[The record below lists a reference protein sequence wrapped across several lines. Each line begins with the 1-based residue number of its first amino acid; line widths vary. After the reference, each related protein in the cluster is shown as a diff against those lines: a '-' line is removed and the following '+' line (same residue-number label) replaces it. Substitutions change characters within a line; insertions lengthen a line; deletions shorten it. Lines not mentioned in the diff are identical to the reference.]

1 MLFETM
7 DSDHNTLKVGVQ
19 LNPEEV
25 QILENIKANKKVVES
40 LPNMNINWR
49 IVNNTWDDV
58 ATEYP
63 SKGCQLS
70 SNEEDELNKAYHE
83 LQHKPL
89 TSFLRRCSSSS
100 IDGDKIS
107 NKKDELSKT
116 HHELQHKPAISFL
129 GKSSSSSIDG
139 DEISEKEDE
148 LSKSYHELQHK
159 PVISFLR
166 KNSYKISKRKDE
178 LNKTHHEL
186 RHKPVISFLGK
197 SSSSIIK
204 RDKISKKK
212 DELSK
217 THHELKSKPVTSFLG
232 KSSSLGTDKRDEI
245 QSSSVTVNQ
254 SLLYLMNTNAL
265 NTSKLQTFYRNA
277 DTKVT
282 HKGIRQPLV
291 TATCRARVNANIKTN
306 TAA

>member
-89 TSFLRRCSSSS
+89 ISFLRRCSSSS

-107 NKKDELSKT
+107 KKKDELSKA
-116 HHELQHKPAISFL
+116 HHELQHKPVTSL
-129 GKSSSSSIDG
+129 LRKSSSN
-139 DEISEKEDE
+139 
-148 LSKSYHELQHK
+148 L
-159 PVISFLR
+159 V
-166 KNSYKISKRKDE
+166 
-178 LNKTHHEL
+178 
-186 RHKPVISFLGK
+186 
-197 SSSSIIK
+197 K

-245 QSSSVTVNQ
+245 QSSSVTINQ
-254 SLLYLMNTNAL
+254 SLLYLMNSNVL
-265 NTSKLQTFYRNA
+265 NTS
-277 DTKVT
+277 
-282 HKGIRQPLV
+282 
-291 TATCRARVNANIKTN
+291 VNANIKTN

>member
-1 MLFETM
+1 MV
-7 DSDHNTLKVGVQ
+7 SGHNTLKVGVQ
-19 LNPEEV
+19 LDPEEV

-40 LPNMNINWR
+40 LQNMNINWR

-89 TSFLRRCSSSS
+89 TSFLRRYSSSS
-100 IDGDKIS
+100 IDG
-107 NKKDELSKT
+107 
-116 HHELQHKPAISFL
+116 
-129 GKSSSSSIDG
+129 
-139 DEISEKEDE
+139 
-148 LSKSYHELQHK
+148 
-159 PVISFLR
+159 
-166 KNSYKISKRKDE
+166 
-178 LNKTHHEL
+178 
-186 RHKPVISFLGK
+186 
-197 SSSSIIK
+197 
-204 RDKISKKK
+204 DKISKKK

-232 KSSSLGTDKRDEI
+232 KSLSLSSDKRDDI

-254 SLLYLMNTNAL
+254 SLLYPMNSNAL
-265 NTSKLQTFYRNA
+265 NTSKLQTFYRDA

-282 HKGIRQPLV
+282 YKGIRQPLV
-291 TATCRARVNANIKTN
+291 TAACRARVNANIKTN